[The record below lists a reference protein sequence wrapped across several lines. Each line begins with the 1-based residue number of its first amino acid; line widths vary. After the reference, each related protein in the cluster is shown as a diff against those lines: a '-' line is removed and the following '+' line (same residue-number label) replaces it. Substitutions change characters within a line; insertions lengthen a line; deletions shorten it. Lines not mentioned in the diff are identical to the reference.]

1 MREKESIGTLE
12 EMKLFYN
19 DIKYVTKSLAKDSEE
34 LFSYITANWKWER
47 QDPQGID
54 AFIREEENCLK
65 KAEEMLTELIQL
77 EKRGKKKFHIKEWNS
92 FEKLKSILLELEGI
106 TENLKPSPIWFSR
119 ENYDVVHDMLDEVQT
134 KTEDSIKSST
144 RVFHLWKEE
153 VLQAHNV
160 RFAIE
165 YVDMLNG
172 LMKYLNA
179 NFWKYRKRLKA
190 LFKGEDSLYCDEE
203 IKLLKK
209 NIAIMTEN
217 DNWLFFKQRKIKD
230 ILGENYIGKETDFNQ
245 IRKNYDIFYSWLL
258 MLPEGEEFL
267 PEDFSD
273 YCMFLQELRKINYK
287 EYYEILVKN
296 VPFLK
301 EEMVFKMAL
310 PDMLQQVKDYR
321 AALEVIKDKYG
332 ISYLHHKRED
342 FTYEKWCKMIQKVL
356 EKQNWL
362 TEKKEQIDSY
372 FGGIYSGASTDW
384 ELMKECVLE
393 STQKVNGL
401 PERKIKQYQ
410 FEIWKELETEKK
422 AETIKQAAEWVLREE
437 TSIMISEFVKK
448 CGKVLGYK
456 RITAKFKQQ
465 MESYLQHELP
475 EEYKI
480 EGDFILIKEEEKLFF
495 RIAPDKKKRDAESIS
510 MKEWKKGIVS
520 VIQVE
525 QEITLDDLTK
535 LFAKLLGYPRRTHA
549 LQQKVSDVVKQ
560 LKKEN
565 QIERHSGGWC
575 FIEV

>member
-47 QDPQGID
+47 QDPKGID
-54 AFIREEENCLK
+54 AFIREEENRLK

-258 MLPEGEEFL
+258 MLSEGEEFL

-321 AALEVIKDKYG
+321 TALEVIKDKYG

-393 STQKVNGL
+393 ATQKVNGL

-410 FEIWKELETEKK
+410 FEIWKELETEKT

-437 TSIMISEFVKK
+437 TSIMVSEFIKK

-565 QIERHSGGWC
+565 QIERHSGGWR

>member
-34 LFSYITANWKWER
+34 LLSYITANWKWER

-54 AFIREEENCLK
+54 AFIREEENRLK

-410 FEIWKELETEKK
+410 FEIWKELETEKT

-437 TSIMISEFVKK
+437 TSIMVSEFVKK

>member
-410 FEIWKELETEKK
+410 FEIWKELETEKT

-437 TSIMISEFVKK
+437 TSIMVSEFVKK

>member
-54 AFIREEENCLK
+54 AFIREEENRLK

-410 FEIWKELETEKK
+410 FEIWKELETEKT

-437 TSIMISEFVKK
+437 TSIMVSEFVKK

-480 EGDFILIKEEEKLFF
+480 EGEFILIKEEEKLFF